1 MIKPFDMNELL
12 DTMARLLSTEGADF
26 NDVAAASSLAW
37 ITTGNE
43 NIDKLLQGDILP
55 SSVTLAEGPQGSC
68 KSVLCQYVASLARAQ
83 ARD

>member
-12 DTMARLLSTEGADF
+12 DTMARLLSTGGADF
-26 NDVAAASSLAW
+26 NDVAAAPSLAR

-43 NIDKLLQGDILP
+43 EIDKLLQGGIPP
-55 SSVTLAEGPQGSC
+55 SSVTLAEGPQDSC
-68 KSVLCQYVASLARAQ
+68 KSVLCLYVASAALAQ

>member
-43 NIDKLLQGDILP
+43 
-55 SSVTLAEGPQGSC
+55 
-68 KSVLCQYVASLARAQ
+68 
-83 ARD
+83 